1 MDEKELIEAIE
12 GHLSNNYAC
21 YDTEEEV
28 LCIVNELIQTLTN
41 EQARITFIN
50 NLKVAK
56 EEYATDKNKCPNCR

>member
-1 MDEKELIEAIE
+1 MNGIEFIE
-12 GHLSNNYAC
+12 MIEYYLNNNYAC